1 MKNILPTIV
10 ATAFTA
16 IAFGTTLAT
25 PALAQTT
32 STVAATTTV
41 TTECNITV
49 TPLAFGAY
57 DPLVAHVTA
66 DLDGT
71 ATVSLTCTKG
81 AAASVALAIGLNA
94 SGSTR
99 RMISNI
105 GDYLTYELHQDS
117 ARTFVWNEELTSL
130 LTLGPATSM
139 APRNLT
145 VYGRVFGGQD
155 VRAGT
160 YTDSVLATVNF

>member
-1 MKNILPTIV
+1 MKTFLLILC
-10 ATAFTA
+10 A
-16 IAFGTTLAT
+16 TTLAT
-25 PALAQTT
+25 AVIASSSALAQTT
-32 STVAATTTV
+32 STVATTATV

-49 TPLAFGAY
+49 TPLAFGVY
-57 DPLVAHVTA
+57 DPVVAHQAA

-71 ATVSLTCTKG
+71 ATITLTCTKG
-81 AAASVALAIGLNA
+81 AVASVALGLGLTP

-117 ARTFVWNEELTSL
+117 SRQFVWNEDITSL
-130 LTLGPATSM
+130 LTLGPALSK

-145 VYGRVFGGQD
+145 VHGRVFGGQD

>member
-1 MKNILPTIV
+1 MTKSFPSPF
-10 ATAFTA
+10 ATALA
-16 IAFGTTLAT
+16 LGALAT
-25 PALAQTT
+25 LGASPALAQTT
-32 STVAATTTV
+32 STVATTTTV
-41 TTECNITV
+41 SAECNITV
-49 TPLAFGAY
+49 SPMTFGVY
-57 DPLVAHVTA
+57 DPVVVHGAS

-71 ATVSLTCTKG
+71 ATISLTCTKG
-81 AAASVALAIGLNA
+81 ATASVALGLGLNA
-94 SGSTR
+94 FGSTR

-117 ARTFVWNEELTSL
+117 SRMFVWNEEITSL

-155 VRAGT
+155 VRAGAF
-160 YTDSVLATVNF
+160 TDSVLATVNF